1 MAWMETEFS
10 EKIEGNGGFRLSKAG
25 IERQIRE
32 MPSCGISGLSNSLCY
47 GAAMWLRLFLR
58 TLPFAAVC
66 LPMLAFAQGVTPEDG
81 GYRLGVG
88 DVIEVEA
95 YQEEEISGRFTV
107 NAAGAVTYPLLGSV
121 AVAGKTPAEVVDLL
135 ESLLEKDYY
144 VDVQLKIA
152 VAVFAS
158 QPVTLLGQVQNPGTY
173 YLEGRMTLTE
183 LLAKAGGLKP
193 TAGPVLEL
201 RRTARGDGE
210 GAPPPM
216 DFPTS
221 KLLTGEVGRD
231 VILQAGDVLFV
242 SAKKIFFISGEV
254 ARPGQYEISLG
265 LTLMQAI
272 SQAGGVGKFASQA
285 IEVHRD
291 VDGEKQILS
300 FDLSQIR
307 KGRMGDPAVL
317 PGDVIFVKRRFF

>member
-1 MAWMETEFS
+1 
-10 EKIEGNGGFRLSKAG
+10 
-25 IERQIRE
+25 
-32 MPSCGISGLSNSLCY
+32 
-47 GAAMWLRLFLR
+47 MWLKWFLR
-58 TLPFAAVC
+58 TFPVVALC
-66 LPMLAFAQGVTPEDG
+66 LPVMAFAQGMTPEDG
-81 GYRLGVG
+81 GYKLGVG

-95 YQEEEISGRFTV
+95 YQEDEISGRFTV
-107 NAAGAVTYPLLGSV
+107 NAMGAVTYPLLGSV
-121 AVAGKTPAEVVDLL
+121 AVAGKTPAGVADLL

-144 VDVQLKIA
+144 VDVQLKVD

-158 QPVTLLGQVQNPGTY
+158 QPVTLLGEVQNPGTY

-183 LLAKAGGLKP
+183 LLAKAGGLRP
-193 TAGPVLEL
+193 SAGPLLEL
-201 RRTARGDGE
+201 RRTARVEGE

-216 DFPTS
+216 DFPTA

-231 VILQAGDVLFV
+231 VVLQAGDVLFV

-285 IEVHRD
+285 IEIHRD
-291 VDGEKQILS
+291 VEGEKQILS

-307 KGRMGDPAVL
+307 KGRSGDPAVL
-317 PGDVIFVKRRFF
+317 PGDVIFAKRRFF